1 MIPYHFPSQTNV
13 PLVFSAQKVATL
25 FAAVASVSAFAPAPQ
40 FGMTRTSLNAFEYGK
55 YDEILWDN
63 EAKNDVY
70 GSWDPSTPR
79 STQNFNPF
87 ETYKGNS
94 PDASGIYPG
103 EPRYKDP
110 VRPEVN
116 FAIMMAER
124 EEAEKRAAN
133 PKAGDAP
140 GAAGC
145 KN

>member
-1 MIPYHFPSQTNV
+1 
-13 PLVFSAQKVATL
+13 
-25 FAAVASVSAFAPAPQ
+25 
-40 FGMTRTSLNAFEYGK
+40 MTRTSLNAFEYGK

-70 GSWDPSTPR
+70 SSWDPATPR

-124 EEAEKRAAN
+124 EEAESEQQAQRQVMHLELQ
-133 PKAGDAP
+133 DARTKQLRSYV
-140 GAAGC
+140 AI
-145 KN
+145 